1 MRSSNQRTAS
11 LIAGAAALLAVAGC
25 SSSAPPASSS
35 SGGAAATTTSVDP
48 VSLYHPGLPGVKISV
63 FARFAQGT
71 QNYIAPDSITIDGNT
86 VFIGF
91 QNVTAKDCTD
101 GPKTSTIVEYTMAGA
116 FVKKFSVP
124 GHNDGLRVDPA
135 THLVWATS
143 CEDGNPQLNVI
154 DPTGGTVTP
163 YALPAAP
170 HGGGYDDLWAMN
182 GQMFIAA
189 SNPTLDANGNNAFP
203 AIDSVT
209 LSGSK
214 AVLKTVLMANA
225 TATDTIAGTPTTLNL
240 TDPDSFSVDNKGQ
253 LVLVSQGDSRLVFI
267 ANPGTPQ
274 QTVTTTPVGNQ
285 LDDTVWSTALHGRLL
300 VTDGSSNAI
309 YWVHVDGPAGTV
321 YTEAP
326 DDSGVVGFLGTVDLT
341 TGFVKPVMIGFAKAT
356 GLAYV
361 PDPAQ

>member
-1 MRSSNQRTAS
+1 V
-11 LIAGAAALLAVAGC
+11 AVF
-25 SSSAPPASSS
+25 
-35 SGGAAATTTSVDP
+35 
-48 VSLYHPGLPGVKISV
+48 HPGLPGYKISV
-63 FARFAQGT
+63 FTRFAYGGSKFI
-71 QNYIAPDSITIDGNT
+71 NPDSIAIDGSK

-101 GPKTSTIVEYTMAGA
+101 GPKTSTIVQYTMAGT
-116 FVKKFSVP
+116 FVKKFTIP
-124 GHNDGLRVDPA
+124 GHNDGLRVDPT

-154 DPTGGTVTP
+154 DPTSGTVTP
-163 YALPAAP
+163 YTLPAAP

-182 GQMFIAA
+182 GKMFIAA
-189 SNPTLDANGNNAFP
+189 SNPTLDANGNNVFP
-203 AIDSVT
+203 AIDSVA
-209 LSGSK
+209 LSGSN
-214 AVLKTVLMANA
+214 AVLTPVLMANA
-225 TATDTIAGTPTTLNL
+225 TATDTISGTSTTLNL

-309 YWVHVDGPAGTV
+309 YWVHVDSNAGTV

-341 TGFVKPVMIGFAKAT
+341 TGFVKPVMIGFSKAT

-361 PDPAQ
+361 PDPAH